1 MTVPLVPRVRGLRRA
16 SWPRRARGNL
26 HGLDVVARG
35 TGRHVLSDGGW
46 RRNGSRPVIP
56 PQDESKQMRELVSRC
71 LRGPRSGA
79 DVGRE
84 VLAGEGGAGGD
95 DVGGGALE
103 DDPAAVVAGAG
114 AEVEDPVG
122 VRPVSYTHLRAHE
135 TRHD

>member
-71 LRGPRSGA
+71 LLSLIHISEPTRLGMISY
-79 DVGRE
+79 
-84 VLAGEGGAGGD
+84 
-95 DVGGGALE
+95 
-103 DDPAAVVAGAG
+103 AVFCLKK
-114 AEVEDPVG
+114 EK
-122 VRPVSYTHLRAHE
+122 L
-135 TRHD
+135 